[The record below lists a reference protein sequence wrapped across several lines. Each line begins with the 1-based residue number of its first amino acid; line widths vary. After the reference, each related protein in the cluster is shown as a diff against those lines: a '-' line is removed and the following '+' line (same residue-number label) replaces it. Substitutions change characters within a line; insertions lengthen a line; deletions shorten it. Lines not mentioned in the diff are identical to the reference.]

1 MQAAMSGTAS
11 GRRSQKFR
19 QEYQEQYPCF
29 RASKTGGGIR
39 PPMQTTLFV
48 GQQDL
53 KITEQTY
60 DITWHLAKKKHKDNE
75 LFFLSWSECFQNIDE
90 NYSVHVF
97 TVTIPCTKLLNDC
110 GVSGGFLVG
119 RCAWLQKP
127 NILITQKQ
135 TVLHVFWKSKPSP

>member
-1 MQAAMSGTAS
+1 MQATKSGTAS
-11 GRRSQKFR
+11 ARRSQKFR

-75 LFFLSWSECFQNIDE
+75 LFFF
-90 NYSVHVF
+90 
-97 TVTIPCTKLLNDC
+97 KL
-110 GVSGGFLVG
+110 
-119 RCAWLQKP
+119 K
-127 NILITQKQ
+127 
-135 TVLHVFWKSKPSP
+135 